1 MTLLDIK
8 KLVREKINQLPVHIW
23 NSAQTNWVIISRGDE
38 LWGKY

>member
-8 KLVREKINQLPVHIW
+8 RIILDHIKTLPVCIP
-23 NSAQTNWVIISRGDE
+23 NSAQTNWAIISRGDE